1 MADVREMLRDLSGE
15 TGCSADTVIT
25 VLEMD
30 CDGCKLDF
38 NEATFHIHL
47 SHSKGKGEFK
57 MKRIEQ
63 ERPNQLRPIPINLQ
77 EEVRR
82 RAYELYQERGN
93 KEGSELEDWLR
104 AEAEVLDHQRTQRVA

>member
-1 MADVREMLRDLSGE
+1 
-15 TGCSADTVIT
+15 
-25 VLEMD
+25 
-30 CDGCKLDF
+30 
-38 NEATFHIHL
+38 
-47 SHSKGKGEFK
+47 